1 MKGRRTLPQLKD
13 ATLEAVKSCAEVL
26 SGRSNFGVPTE
37 ELFQAKGVCA
47 ELMILVVSIRSFK
60 TRYEQGFYKDA
71 DLEEDDNE
79 HNNYLQDCDQ
89 YREDALALGNITGEA
104 VASGDSA
111 FVQHLDHAINF
122 AGDPGSRRRYAVACA
137 VSSIR
142 ATGEWVASGGVV
154 SSPAV
159 RAWVERF
166 LGKTVSSRSIDDD
179 LQALKVAYEK
189 QPLGRPKKRV

>member
-13 ATLEAVKSCAEVL
+13 ATLEAVRSCAEVL
-26 SGRSNFGVPTE
+26 SGRVNFGVPTE

-71 DLEEDDNE
+71 DQEDDNG

-89 YREDALALGNITGEA
+89 YREDAWALGNITGEA

-142 ATGEWVASGGVV
+142 ASGVWVTTGGVV

-166 LGKTVSSRSIDDD
+166 LGEKVYSRSIDDD
-179 LQALKVAYEK
+179 LNALKVAYEK
-189 QPLGRPKKRV
+189 EPVGRPKKRV